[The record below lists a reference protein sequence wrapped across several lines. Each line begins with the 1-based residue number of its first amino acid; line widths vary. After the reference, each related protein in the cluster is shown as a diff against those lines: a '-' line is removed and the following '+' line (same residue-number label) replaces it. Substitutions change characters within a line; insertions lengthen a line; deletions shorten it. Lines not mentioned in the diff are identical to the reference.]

1 MKAIHLRRL
10 VLKMLWL
17 MAVLSL
23 GMMIVLSHILAG
35 RADTPSSIAMIRL
48 LFIAVGAVHWILG
61 VLVPDWLAL
70 KALSALS
77 SLSSFLLSGRQRS
90 DGPSTEPNLFR
101 VYLLRYAALNTLGVL
116 GLILVIVGE
125 RIEYMYVFCGIAFLG
140 LLLRRPSAK
149 VTGGA

>member
-35 RADTPSSIAMIRL
+35 KADTPSSINILRL
-48 LFIAVGAVHWILG
+48 AFIALAAVHWFLG
-61 VLVPDWLAL
+61 VLVLDWLAV

-77 SLSSFLLSGRQRS
+77 SLSSFLLSGLQRS
-90 DGPSTEPNLFR
+90 EGPSTRPNLFG
-101 VYLLRYAALNTLGVL
+101 VYVLRYGTLASIGTL
-116 GLILVIVGE
+116 GLILVIISE

-149 VTGGA
+149 VTEGV